1 MGYLTYRNAKKAK
14 KYAKKA
20 AGGGGGFLDHAVEDA
35 NRRIERKALEAEAV
49 DAEERREAEARKGL
63 TAEQN
68 VRRDALLGDDRAAR
82 MLLEALRSDG
92 LPMPKKFSNKRPG
105 TFHEQAQHEIWE
117 EATRRVIVEGMTIPE
132 AAGAT
137 AAAREQAAE
146 ARGDEARQVRKER
159 LRIMGGTPEEVR
171 GESSEE
177 RCAKTKLLAGR
188 CTLPA
193 GHDGVHSFT
202 M

>member
-1 MGYLTYRNAKKAK
+1 MGYLTYKNAKKAK

-20 AGGGGGFLDHAVEDA
+20 AGAGVLDQAIADA
-35 NRRIERKALEAEAV
+35 HRRLDAKAAQAEAAA
-49 DAEERREAEARKGL
+49 AEERREAKVRKGL

-82 MLLEALRSDG
+82 MLLDALRSEG
-92 LPMPKKFSNKRPG
+92 LPMPKKFANNQSG
-105 TFHEQAQHEIWE
+105 TFGRQAQHEIWD
-117 EATRRVIVEGMTIPE
+117 EAARRVIFEGTTIPE
-132 AAGAT
+132 AARET
-137 AAAREQAAE
+137 AAARVRAVDARETE
-146 ARGDEARQVRKER
+146 AKRVREER
-159 LRIMGGTPEEVR
+159 LRIMGGTPEAG
-171 GESSEE
+171 GEGLSEQ

-193 GHDGVHSFT
+193 GHDGAHNYV